1 MKEGK
6 KSKKQ
11 IESTL
16 EERGS
21 PGYDTDSLENIP
33 SIEQLKKIVSD
44 QFGEDARLILDSID
58 EVEGTI
64 LRREAREKGEFD
76 DTKAIIHLSG
86 LSKKYQSTGMSP
98 VDALKEVDL
107 SIVEGE
113 MVAVIGP
120 SGSGK
125 STLLQMMGALDI
137 PTSGAVRINFQ
148 ELSEMNSK
156 QLTEFRSQT
165 VGFVFQKFNLIPNL
179 TALENVSIAMESTKM
194 NRQERRTRAA
204 ELLKQVGLN
213 ERMSHLPGQ
222 LSGGEQQRVS
232 IARALANH
240 PKIIYADADEPTGSL
255 DSRTSKIIIS
265 LFDKIRRD
273 FGTTIIV
280 VTHNNLIAKKC
291 DRTLKI
297 KDGRISS
304 KKYPDGP
311 RKIKKRN

>member
-1 MKEGK
+1 
-6 KSKKQ
+6 
-11 IESTL
+11 
-16 EERGS
+16 
-21 PGYDTDSLENIP
+21 
-33 SIEQLKKIVSD
+33 
-44 QFGEDARLILDSID
+44 
-58 EVEGTI
+58 
-64 LRREAREKGEFD
+64 
-76 DTKAIIHLSG
+76 
-86 LSKKYQSTGMSP
+86 MSP
-98 VDALKEVDL
+98 VDALNEVDL

-156 QLTEFRSQT
+156 QLTEFRSHT

-194 NRQERRTRAA
+194 NRQERRSRAA

-240 PKIIYADADEPTGSL
+240 PKIIYADEPTGSL
-255 DSRTSKIIIS
+255 DSRTSKRIIS

-297 KDGRISS
+297 KDGRI
-304 KKYPDGP
+304 
-311 RKIKKRN
+311 I

>member
-1 MKEGK
+1 MSEVRVMKEGK

-11 IESTL
+11 IESTPK
-16 EERGS
+16 EKNS
-21 PGYDTDSLENIP
+21 SGYDTDSLENIL
-33 SIEQLKKIVSD
+33 SIEQLKKRVTD

-58 EVEGTI
+58 EVEGII

-76 DTKAIIHLSG
+76 DSKAIIHLSG
-86 LSKKYQSTGMSP
+86 LSKKYQSTGMGP

-148 ELSEMNSK
+148 ELSKMNSK

-194 NRQERRTRAA
+194 NRQERRARAA
-204 ELLKQVGLN
+204 ELLKEVGLN

-240 PKIIYADADEPTGSL
+240 PKIIYADEPTGSL
-255 DSRTSKIIIS
+255 DSRASKRIIS
-265 LFDKIRRD
+265 LFDRIRRN
-273 FGTTIIV
+273 FNTTIII
-280 VTHNNLIAKKC
+280 VTHNHSIAKHC
-291 DRTLKI
+291 DRTVKI
-297 KDGRISS
+297 KDGRI
-304 KKYPDGP
+304 
-311 RKIKKRN
+311 R

>member
-16 EERGS
+16 EEKGS

-58 EVEGTI
+58 EVEGI
-64 LRREAREKGEFD
+64 LLRREAREKGEFD

-240 PKIIYADADEPTGSL
+240 PKIIYADEPTGSL
-255 DSRTSKIIIS
+255 DSRTSKRIIS

-280 VTHNNLIAKKC
+280 VTHDNLIAKKC

-297 KDGRISS
+297 NDGRISS

-311 RKIKKRN
+311 RKRKKRN

>member
-240 PKIIYADADEPTGSL
+240 PKIIYADEPTGSL

-280 VTHNNLIAKKC
+280 VTHDNLIAKKC

-297 KDGRISS
+297 NDGRISS

-311 RKIKKRN
+311 RKRKKRN